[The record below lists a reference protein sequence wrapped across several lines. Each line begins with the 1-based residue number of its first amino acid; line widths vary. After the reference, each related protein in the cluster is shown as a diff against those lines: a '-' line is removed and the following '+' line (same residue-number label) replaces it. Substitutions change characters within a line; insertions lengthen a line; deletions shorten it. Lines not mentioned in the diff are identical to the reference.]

1 MDKDATGCNEDVNKD
16 VLVCNEEEEE
26 METGATNRPY
36 YKKRVCRHMGLS
48 ESSPSC
54 AICKLVRLF
63 FMSIAKK
70 YIYINNI
77 FSNLLDDRTL
87 NISK

>member
-16 VLVCNEEEEE
+16 ELVCNEEEEE
-26 METGATNRPY
+26 METGATNRQY

-63 FMSIAKK
+63 SCQ
-70 YIYINNI
+70 
-77 FSNLLDDRTL
+77 
-87 NISK
+87 

>member
-1 MDKDATGCNEDVNKD
+1 MDKDATGCNEDVDKD
-16 VLVCNEEEEE
+16 ELVSNEEQ
-26 METGATNRPY
+26 METGATNRQY
-36 YKKRVCRHMGLS
+36 KRVCRHMGLS

-63 FMSIAKK
+63 FMSIVKK

-87 NISK
+87 KISK